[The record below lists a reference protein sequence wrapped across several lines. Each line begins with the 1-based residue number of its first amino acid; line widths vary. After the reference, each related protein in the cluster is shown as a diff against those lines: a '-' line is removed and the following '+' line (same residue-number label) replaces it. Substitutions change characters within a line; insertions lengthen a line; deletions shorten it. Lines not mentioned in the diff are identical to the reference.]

1 MNIYAGLLFLH
12 GHIADVGLAQRLAE
26 RPDADAEA
34 EAEDAAAAAAV
45 AAGSVPATHGVALPP
60 VSPHPCG

>member
-26 RPDADAEA
+26 GPDADAEA
-34 EAEDAAAAAAV
+34 EAEDAAG
-45 AAGSVPATHGVALPP
+45 AGSVPATHGVALPP